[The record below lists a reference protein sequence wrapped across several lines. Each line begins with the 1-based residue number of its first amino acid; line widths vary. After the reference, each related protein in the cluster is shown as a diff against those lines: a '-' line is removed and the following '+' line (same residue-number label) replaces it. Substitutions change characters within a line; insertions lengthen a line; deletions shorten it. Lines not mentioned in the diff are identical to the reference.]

1 MPRGVSG
8 SEPETTFISAARQ
21 LEPGLGS
28 NCKVQILISWSIAA
42 PIAAILWSDQTINYG
57 VGQRCE
63 LAVESSGGRRMIL
76 RTVGGARG
84 DRALSLRG
92 CRPGT
97 ASIRPGKASF
107 SMGGLPSRKKRVPDA
122 ILRYRWKNLR
132 FFHID
137 RRSLTPVLKTSPTH
151 AMLAGSPIGLVV
163 QAERLISYP
172 VVTKWLGR
180 VKNKFIL
187 AIATKLWAKYKTIK
201 ENNKW

>member
-28 NCKVQILISWSIAA
+28 NCKVQILISWSMAA
-42 PIAAILWSDQTINYG
+42 LIAAILWSDQTINYG

-97 ASIRPGKASF
+97 ASIRPEKASF

-122 ILRYRWKNLR
+122 ILRYRWKIWDFSYRSEELNPSAQNKPDPCDAR
-132 FFHID
+132 RVPD
-137 RRSLTPVLKTSPTH
+137 RACCPSRASNILPRRHEVTGTGQKQIY
-151 AMLAGSPIGLVV
+151 IGDSNEVV
-163 QAERLISYP
+163 SQ
-172 VVTKWLGR
+172 VQ
-180 VKNKFIL
+180 N
-187 AIATKLWAKYKTIK
+187 YKRK
-201 ENNKW
+201 